1 MVDRTG
7 LGTTTIH
14 YLAVRQAMA
23 SAHRTVHSK
32 IMLTCWLTWQ
42 TECFTPL
49 SRCSG
54 SPFPGF
60 AQVFFALIQ
69 INLSEWAVTKTQLT
83 HTVDYAATSMD
94 TSVIH
99 LCSIKSSLPSLY
111 PLHHS
116 RDKSFQALYCFSVL
130 QVTESWARPGNE
142 ANLPYLNTFSMQ
154 IQSGKFCH
162 LLWCHVSW
170 GRQKGNT
177 RREL

>member
-7 LGTTTIH
+7 LGTTTLH
-14 YLAVRQAMA
+14 YLTIRQAMA

-60 AQVFFALIQ
+60 VQVFFALIVQ
-69 INLSEWAVTKTQLT
+69 IKLSEWAVTKTQLT
-83 HTVDYAATSMD
+83 CTVDYPTTSMD
-94 TSVIH
+94 TSAIH

-111 PLHHS
+111 PLRHS
-116 RDKSFQALYCFSVL
+116 RDTVL
-130 QVTESWARPGNE
+130 TRNYAPPFCWSGLA
-142 ANLPYLNTFSMQ
+142 TSMGGTYNW
-154 IQSGKFCH
+154 IRVISLVYTPPFLDTVVCDKCN
-162 LLWCHVSW
+162 SAIM
-170 GRQKGNT
+170 
-177 RREL
+177 